1 MDNTCNLNV
10 ECVDPSET
18 QWYTEWM
25 KTTGFKGFSS
35 YGHRVA
41 LEMQGNRANIV
52 GNNPNGLNV
61 LM

>member
-1 MDNTCNLNV
+1 
-10 ECVDPSET
+10 
-18 QWYTEWM
+18 M

-52 GNNPNGLNV
+52 GNNPINGLNV
-61 LM
+61 LMWQVFYNATHPT